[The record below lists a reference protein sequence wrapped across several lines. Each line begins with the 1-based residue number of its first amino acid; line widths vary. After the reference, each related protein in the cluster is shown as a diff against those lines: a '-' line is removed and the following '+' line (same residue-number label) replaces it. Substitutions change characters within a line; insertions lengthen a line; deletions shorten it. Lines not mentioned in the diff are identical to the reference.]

1 MFIDSILGQIPFPL
15 REKEEEM
22 LKRFFQDEAGA
33 SSVEYC
39 FLVMLIAVVIIT
51 AVTTMGAD
59 LSSVFS
65 SAATSLGS

>member
-1 MFIDSILGQIPFPL
+1 
-15 REKEEEM
+15 M

-33 SSVEYC
+33 VATEYC
-39 FLVMLIAVVIIT
+39 LLVMLIAVVIIT

>member
-1 MFIDSILGQIPFPL
+1 LGKYRFPL
-15 REKEEEM
+15 REKEGEM

-39 FLVMLIAVVIIT
+39 FLVMLIAAVIIT
-51 AVTTMGAD
+51 AVTTLGAD

-65 SAATSLGS
+65 SASTSVGS